1 MKRVVIVL
9 SLLLTL
15 AISGFGQNVGEEQV
29 RATFDGYK
37 TAIVNGKGEEAIR
50 YIDSKTMMYYNHL
63 LDLIKNA
70 DFAKLNRLPIT
81 DKILILSI
89 RHRLSREKILSFDG
103 RKLLAYS
110 ITSKMAGKSDVSGLN
125 IGNVTIVGNFAKGE
139 VEFGGRKT
147 EYSLHFY
154 NEEGQW
160 KMNQTSLLY
169 MPQNILKKMA
179 VDSGKSENDFIFM
192 LLKGLTGKTPGKD
205 IWQPIG

>member
-1 MKRVVIVL
+1 MKRTVAVL

-15 AISGFGQNVGEEQV
+15 AISVFGQNVGEEQV

-37 TAIVNGKGEEAIR
+37 TAIANGKGEEAIR
-50 YIDSKTMMYYNHL
+50 YIDSKTVMYYNHL

-70 DFAKLNRLPIT
+70 DFVKLDKLPIT

-110 ITSKMAGKSDVSGLN
+110 ITSKMAGKSDVGGLN
-125 IGNVTIVGNFAKGE
+125 IGDVTIDGNFAKGQIE
-139 VEFGGRKT
+139 VGGIKST
-147 EYSLHFY
+147 YYLHFY
-154 NEEGQW
+154 NEEGKW

-169 MPQNILKKMA
+169 MPQSILKKMA
-179 VDSGKSENDFIFM
+179 ADSGKSENDFIFM
-192 LLKGLTGKTPGKD
+192 LLKALTGKTPDKD

>member
-1 MKRVVIVL
+1 MKRVVAVL

-15 AISGFGQNVGEEQV
+15 VISGFGQNVGKEQV

-37 TAIVNGKGEEAIR
+37 TAIISNKGEEAAR
-50 YIDSKTMMYYNHL
+50 YIDSKTVMYYGHL

-70 DFAKLNRLPIT
+70 DFVKLDKLPIT
-81 DKILILSI
+81 DKILVLSI
-89 RHRLSREKILSFDG
+89 RHQVSKEKILSFDA
-103 RKLLAYS
+103 RNFLIYS
-110 ITSKMAGKSDVSGLN
+110 ITSKMAGKSDVGSLN
-125 IGNVTIVGNFAKGE
+125 IGDVTIDGNFAKGQIE
-139 VEFGGRKT
+139 VGGIKST
-147 EYSLHFY
+147 YYLYFY

-192 LLKGLTGKTPGKD
+192 LLQGLTGKTPGKD